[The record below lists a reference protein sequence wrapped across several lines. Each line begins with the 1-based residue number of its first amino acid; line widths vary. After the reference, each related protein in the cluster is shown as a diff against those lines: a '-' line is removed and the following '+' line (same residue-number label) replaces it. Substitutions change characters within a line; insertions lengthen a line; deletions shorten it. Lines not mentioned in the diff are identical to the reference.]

1 LNNSIIESEVEKLS
15 KKALIDAAN
24 IALKYKNQKKKV
36 CYKSESQPVTQADL
50 EIDNFLKD
58 YFKIKTPN
66 YGWISEESKD
76 DGSRYKR
83 DFFWCLDPIDGTRS
97 FINDKPEYTISLAL
111 IKKNIPV
118 LGFIV
123 NPETNEFFFAK
134 KGGGAFCNEIKLNVG
149 KKNKIQLCKYAIS
162 SSEEKKLSNFSVFE
176 KNNIVKMGSIAYKIA
191 LVAKGDFDIA
201 LSFTKKN
208 DWDVAAAD
216 LILNEAGGELRDLK
230 GGKLVYNSTNLKI
243 PSVVASNPYLQ
254 NEMNKIFSYNS

>member
-1 LNNSIIESEVEKLS
+1 MNNSIIESEVEKLS

-50 EIDNFLKD
+50 EIDNFLKN
-58 YFKIKTPN
+58 YFKIKTPD
-66 YGWISEESKD
+66 YGWVSEESKD

-111 IKKNIPV
+111 IKKNIPI

-134 KGGGAFCNEIKLNVG
+134 KGCGAFCNKL
-149 KKNKIQLCKYAIS
+149 
-162 SSEEKKLSNFSVFE
+162 KLGTSLLDEVESF
-176 KNNIVKMGSIAYKIA
+176 GS
-191 LVAKGDFDIA
+191 
-201 LSFTKKN
+201 
-208 DWDVAAAD
+208 
-216 LILNEAGGELRDLK
+216 
-230 GGKLVYNSTNLKI
+230 
-243 PSVVASNPYLQ
+243 
-254 NEMNKIFSYNS
+254 